1 MYQASPI
8 TNPVNVNNVIKS
20 RGGSTYKVV
29 KADENGFTVQRSTG
43 SFERVPNSTVL
54 RALAKLEAG
63 QELSFQQSS
72 SNGGISYTI
81 AIEAGVIA
89 ALKPLVKKNARSFAL
104 RA

>member
-1 MYQASPI
+1 MYQASKA
-8 TNPVNVNNVIKS
+8 TNPVNVNDVITS

-29 KADENGFTVQRSTG
+29 KADTNGFTVQRNTG

-63 QELSFQQSS
+63 QELQFQRSS
-72 SNGGISYTI
+72 TDGGISYTI

-89 ALKPLVKKNARSFAL
+89 ALTPLVRKNARTFSL